1 MNETNKHI
9 LRVGVVGLGVM
20 GTRLMNALHAH
31 PGAEVRAVCDTN
43 SERAQEVAQGIPG
56 AAWSTD
62 YRELLSDAEIDLVY
76 VAVPPKWHAAIA
88 LDVIAAGKHI
98 LCEKPLAHTREQAR
112 EMRDRAQAAGIVHAM
127 NFPTYYKNVFT
138 ELQRRIADGSL
149 GELRRIEV
157 VTNFHQWPRPWQQ
170 VPWLAQ
176 REQGGFVR
184 EVVPHY
190 LHLIRTLFGRIESVD
205 SEVSYPAGDDL
216 ACENGIVAKMALE
229 DGTPVVLTGLGN
241 IAEQEHISFKMYG
254 TQGTLA
260 LVNWSVLMEGGV
272 GEPLREV
279 ELIERDRLVGLVDE
293 VVKATRGEA
302 ADLIGF
308 EIGYDV
314 QVVLDALLD
323 DAGAGRVL
331 LGERYL

>member
-1 MNETNKHI
+1 MNETGKQK

-20 GTRLMNALHAH
+20 GTRLLHALNEH
-31 PGAEVRAVCDTN
+31 PEAEVRAVCDTN
-43 SERAQEVAQGIPG
+43 AERAQEVAQGIPG
-56 AAWSTD
+56 AYWTTN
-62 YRELLSDAEIDLVY
+62 YRDLLREAEIDLVY
-76 VAVPPKWHAAIA
+76 VAVPPKWHAEIA

-98 LCEKPLAHTREQAR
+98 LCEKPLAHTCEEGRL
-112 EMRDRAQAAGIVHAM
+112 MRDRAQAAGIVHAM

-138 ELQRRIADGSL
+138 ELQRRVSDGSL

-190 LHLIRTLFGRIESVD
+190 LHLIRTLFGRIAQVD
-205 SEVSYPAGDDL
+205 SEVWYPAGDEL
-216 ACENGIVAKMALE
+216 ACENAIVAKMQLA
-229 DGTPVVLTGLGN
+229 DGTPVLLSGLSN
-241 IAEQEHISFKMYG
+241 IAEQEHISFKIYG
-254 TQGTLA
+254 TKGTLA
-260 LVNWSVLMEGGV
+260 LVNWSVLMAGGV

-279 ELIERDRLVGLVDE
+279 PLTERDRLVSLIDE
-293 VVKATRGEA
+293 VVKAVRGEA

-308 EIGYDV
+308 DVGYEV
-314 QVVLDALLD
+314 QVVLDALLY
-323 DAGAGRVL
+323 DAGAGRVQ